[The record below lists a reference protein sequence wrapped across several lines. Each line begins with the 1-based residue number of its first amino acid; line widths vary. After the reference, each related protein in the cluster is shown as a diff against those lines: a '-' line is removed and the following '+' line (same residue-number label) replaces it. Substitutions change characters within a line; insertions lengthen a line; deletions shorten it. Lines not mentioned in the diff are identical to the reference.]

1 MNRLRYWQL
10 TQPQRDQARA
20 MFLDA
25 GTGDGYWY
33 ELGQDGNVLCR
44 NRRLIDQINEQ
55 YRDLEGRITAARG
68 TA

>member
-1 MNRLRYWQL
+1 MSRLRFWQL
-10 TQPQRDQARA
+10 NPAQRDQAHA

-33 ELGQDGNVLCR
+33 ELGQDGHVLCR
-44 NRRLIDQINEQ
+44 NRRLIDELHEQ
-55 YRDLEGRITAARG
+55 ARDIERRTQAARG